1 MFSRHDLPSRQG
13 TSASAAGCRQGGAKR
28 TAFALEIN
36 LGARR
41 AARPFLSTDR
51 GARGDPVGRLTS
63 WLTLAGQL
71 SEAAWIKSQE
81 RSATD
86 ELR

>member
-1 MFSRHDLPSRQG
+1 MFSRHHLSSRQG
-13 TSASAAGCRQGGAKR
+13 TSASRGGAKR
-28 TAFALEIN
+28 TAFAFLMN
-36 LGARR
+36 L
-41 AARPFLSTDR
+41 
-51 GARGDPVGRLTS
+51 GARGDPVLFYPQIVELAAIPIGRLTS
-63 WLTLAGQL
+63 RLTLAGRP

>member
-1 MFSRHDLPSRQG
+1 MLSRHHLPSRQG
-13 TSASAAGCRQGGAKR
+13 TSASAAGSSPVRLPVVFYPQIVDLAAIPIGG
-28 TAFALEIN
+28 
-36 LGARR
+36 
-41 AARPFLSTDR
+41 
-51 GARGDPVGRLTS
+51 LTS
-63 WLTLAGQL
+63 RLTLAGQP